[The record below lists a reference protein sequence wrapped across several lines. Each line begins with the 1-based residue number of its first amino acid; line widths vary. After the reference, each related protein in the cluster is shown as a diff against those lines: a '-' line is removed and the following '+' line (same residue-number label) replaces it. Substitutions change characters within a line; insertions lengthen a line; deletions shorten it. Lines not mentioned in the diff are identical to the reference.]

1 MSIVQSTESR
11 PATLPRVLVVD
22 DDRRVLELLEVAY
35 TSHGFR
41 VITAADGH
49 EAMQKALTDRPDLLV
64 LDVRLPRKSGLEV
77 CELLRRDPEENHLP
91 IILVSAAGE
100 TDARLRGFSAG
111 ADDYMSKPFSPK
123 ELIARSRRLLWRASE
138 ARDMRRRMRDLER
151 DLARAQDEVKRSA
164 IETRREQRLRELA
177 TALEREFHRT
187 LDLDELARRILL
199 EAQARLGVGLAG
211 LLLRD
216 DTVQAYVPY
225 AVRGDGLDR
234 VAQLEFES
242 SGALARMLPALGRP
256 AAVRELERLPELS
269 DELPAL
275 VAARVARVAPLIGVA
290 GLEAL
295 LVTDE
300 RLDGQEPAKADQE
313 MMAVLCE
320 AAGTALHTARLVRA
334 QIDLEIEL
342 STPTEAEDVP
352 QRNEAGAIID
362 RAARATLLPPRLR
375 GLLALAIRLGGSVQS
390 PATRAALSRLAQH
403 DLTGRVKEFLQL
415 VSSEEPTPAPGAPP
429 EGARAAMLF
438 GMAIEI
444 VRARAGGS
452 SVEAALQ
459 HAARHAGSN
468 LDPATLQALEAAVR
482 ECAWLSDS
490 APKSE

>member
-1 MSIVQSTESR
+1 MSLVQSTESR
-11 PATLPRVLVVD
+11 PASLPRVLVVD
-22 DDRRVLELLEVAY
+22 DDRRVLELLEVAFS
-35 TSHGFR
+35 SHGFR
-41 VITAADGH
+41 VSTASDGH
-49 EAMQKALTDRPDLLV
+49 EAMQKTLTDRPDLLV
-64 LDVRLPRKSGLEV
+64 MDVRLPRKSGLEV
-77 CELLRRDPEENHLP
+77 CELLRRDPEENYLP

-100 TDARLRGFSAG
+100 TDARLRGFTAG
-111 ADDYMSKPFSPK
+111 ADDYLPKPFSPK

-164 IETRREQRLRELA
+164 IETRREQRLREL
-177 TALEREFHRT
+177 TVVLEREFHRT
-187 LDLDELARRILL
+187 LDLDELSRRILL

-211 LLLRD
+211 VLLRD
-216 DTVQAYVPY
+216 DAVQAFVPY

-234 VAQLEFES
+234 LAQLEFEA

-275 VAARVARVAPLIGVA
+275 VAARVARVAPLTGVA

-313 MMAVLCE
+313 MMSVLCE

-342 STPTEAEDVP
+342 SVPGEGEDMA
-352 QRNEAGAIID
+352 QRNEAGAIMD

-375 GLLALAIRLGGSVQS
+375 GLLALAIRLGETAQS
-390 PATRAALSRLAQH
+390 PATRAALERLAKH
-403 DLTGRVKEFLQL
+403 DLTGRVKEFLKL
-415 VSSEEPTPAPGAPP
+415 VGTGDATPVPGERP
-429 EGARAAMLF
+429 EGARAAMLY
-438 GMAIEI
+438 GMAIELI
-444 VRARAGGS
+444 RARAGGS

-459 HAARHAGSN
+459 HAARDAGSN

-482 ECAWLSDS
+482 ECAWLTDS
-490 APKSE
+490 GK

>member
-11 PATLPRVLVVD
+11 SAMLPRVLVVD
-22 DDRRVLELLEVAY
+22 DDRRVLELLEVAF

-41 VITAADGH
+41 VTTASDGN

-77 CELLRRDPEENHLP
+77 CELLRRDPEESHLP

-123 ELIARSRRLLWRASE
+123 ELIARSRRLLWRAAD

-151 DLARAQDEVKRSA
+151 ELARAQDEVKRSA

-177 TALEREFHRT
+177 VALEREFHRT
-187 LDLDELARRILL
+187 LDLDELSRRILL

-211 LLLRD
+211 ILLRD
-216 DTVQAYVPY
+216 DSVQTFVPY

-234 VAQLEFES
+234 LAQLEFES
-242 SGALARMLPALGRP
+242 SSALVRMLPALGRP
-256 AAVRELERLPELS
+256 AAVRELERLPELA

-275 VAARVARVAPLIGVA
+275 IAARIARVAPLSGVA

-320 AAGTALHTARLVRA
+320 VAGTALHTARLVRA

-342 STPTEAEDVP
+342 SSPAEPEDVP
-352 QRNEAGAIID
+352 QRDEAAAIMD

-375 GLLALAIRLGGSVQS
+375 GLLALGIRLGDTAQA
-390 PATRAALSRLAQH
+390 PATRAALTRLAKH
-403 DLTGRVKEFLQL
+403 DLTGRVKEFLKL
-415 VSSEEPTPAPGAPP
+415 VSTEELVLKTGEPP

-438 GMAIEI
+438 GMAIEM
-444 VRARAGGS
+444 VRARVGGS

-482 ECAWLSDS
+482 ECAWLSDA
-490 APKSE
+490 APKPV

>member
-1 MSIVQSTESR
+1 M
-11 PATLPRVLVVD
+11 ALPRVLVVD

-41 VITAADGH
+41 VITASDGH
-49 EAMQKALTDRPDLLV
+49 EAMQKALTERPDLLV

-91 IILVSAAGE
+91 IILVSASGE
-100 TDARLRGFSAG
+100 TDARLRGFTAG
-111 ADDYMSKPFSPK
+111 ADDFMAKPFSPK

-138 ARDMRRRMRDLER
+138 ARDMRRRMRELER
-151 DLARAQDEVKRSA
+151 ELARAQDEVKRSA

-177 TALEREFHRT
+177 VVLEREFHRT

-199 EAQARLGVGLAG
+199 EAQSRLGVGFAG
-211 LLLRD
+211 ILLRD
-216 DTVQAYVPY
+216 DAVGAFVPY
-225 AVRGDGLDR
+225 AIRGDGLDR
-234 VAQLEFES
+234 LAQLEFDS
-242 SGALARMLPALGRP
+242 SGSLARMLPALGRP

-275 VAARVARVAPLIGVA
+275 VAARVARIAPLSGVD

-320 AAGTALHTARLVRA
+320 VAGTALHTARLVRA

-342 STPTEAEDVP
+342 SSPLETEDAS
-352 QRNEAGAIID
+352 QRHEAAAIMD

-375 GLLALAIRLGGSVQS
+375 GLVALGIRMGQAAQAPAI
-390 PATRAALSRLAQH
+390 RAALERLAKH
-403 DLTGRVKEFLQL
+403 DLTGRVKEFLRL
-415 VSSEEPTPAPGAPP
+415 VSQDDPAHGWSEPP

-438 GMAIEI
+438 GMAVEM
-444 VRARAGGS
+444 VRARAAGS

-482 ECAWLSDS
+482 ECAWLSD
-490 APKSE
+490 AVPGLE

>member
-64 LDVRLPRKSGLEV
+64 MDVRLPRKSGLEV

-100 TDARLRGFSAG
+100 TDARLRGFTAG
-111 ADDYMSKPFSPK
+111 ADDYLPKPFSPK

-177 TALEREFHRT
+177 VALEREFHRT

-216 DTVQAYVPY
+216 DSVQTFVPY

-234 VAQLEFES
+234 LAQLEFES

-256 AAVRELERLPELS
+256 AAVRELERLPELA

-275 VAARVARVAPLIGVA
+275 VAARVARVAPLSGVA

-342 STPTEAEDVP
+342 SSPLEPEDAAQRQEA
-352 QRNEAGAIID
+352 AAIMD

-375 GLLALAIRLGGSVQS
+375 GLLALAIRLGESAQS
-390 PATRAALSRLAQH
+390 PATLAALKRLAML
-403 DLTGRVKEFLQL
+403 DLTGRVKEFMQL
-415 VSSEEPTPAPGAPP
+415 INTDEPKAGSGEPP

-438 GMAIEI
+438 GMAIEL
-444 VRARAGGS
+444 VRARAAGS
-452 SVEAALQ
+452 SVESALQ
-459 HAARHAGSN
+459 HAARAAGSN

-490 APKSE
+490 PPKSG

>member
-1 MSIVQSTESR
+1 
-11 PATLPRVLVVD
+11 VLVVD

-100 TDARLRGFSAG
+100 TDARLRGFTAG
-111 ADDYMSKPFSPK
+111 ADDFMCKPFSPK

-151 DLARAQDEVKRSA
+151 ELARAQDDVKRSA

-177 TALEREFHRT
+177 VVLEREFHRT
-187 LDLDELARRILL
+187 LDLDELSRRILL

-211 LLLRD
+211 ILLRD
-216 DTVQAYVPY
+216 DSARAFVPY

-234 VAQLEFES
+234 LAQLEFES
-242 SGALARMLPALGRP
+242 SGSLARMLPALGRP

-275 VAARVARVAPLIGVA
+275 VAARVARVAPLSGVA

-342 STPTEAEDVP
+342 SSPAEPEDGP
-352 QRNEAGAIID
+352 QRHEAGAIMD
-362 RAARATLLPPRLR
+362 RAARVTLLPPRLR
-375 GLLALAIRLGGSVQS
+375 GLLTLGIRMGETAQA
-390 PATRAALSRLAQH
+390 PATRAALGRLAKH
-403 DLTGRVKEFLQL
+403 DLTGRVKEFLRLISQ
-415 VSSEEPTPAPGAPP
+415 EEPVPGSGEAT
-429 EGARAAMLF
+429 EGARASMLF
-438 GMAIEI
+438 RMAIEM
-444 VRARAGGS
+444 VRARVGGS
-452 SVEAALQ
+452 SVESALQ

-482 ECAWLSDS
+482 ECAWLSDT
-490 APKSE
+490 AAVPE

>member
-1 MSIVQSTESR
+1 VSLLHNAEAR
-11 PATLPRVLVVD
+11 PAAMPRVLVVD

-64 LDVRLPRKSGLEV
+64 MDVRLPRKSGLEV

-100 TDARLRGFSAG
+100 TDARLRGFTAG
-111 ADDYMSKPFSPK
+111 ADDYLPKPFSPK
-123 ELIARSRRLLWRASE
+123 ELIARSRRLLWRSSE

-164 IETRREQRLRELA
+164 IETRREQRLRGLA
-177 TALEREFHRT
+177 VALEREFHRT
-187 LDLDELARRILL
+187 IDLDELARRILL
-199 EAQARLGVGLAG
+199 EAQARLGVGFAG

-216 DTVQAYVPY
+216 DAVQAYVPY

-234 VAQLEFES
+234 LAQLEFET
-242 SGALARMLPALGRP
+242 SGAMARILPALGRP
-256 AAVRELERLPELS
+256 AAVRQLERLPELS

-275 VAARVARVAPLIGVA
+275 VAARVARVAPLTGVG

-342 STPTEAEDVP
+342 SLPAELENDW
-352 QRNEAGAIID
+352 QRREAGAIVD

-375 GLLALAIRLGGSVQS
+375 GLLALAIRLGEPTRT
-390 PATRAALSRLAQH
+390 PATHAALMRLAKH
-403 DLTGRVKEFLQL
+403 DLTGRVKQFLRL
-415 VSSEEPTPAPGAPP
+415 VSPDEPTVPPGQPP

-438 GMAIEI
+438 GMAIEL
-444 VRARAGGS
+444 VRARAAGS
-452 SVEAALQ
+452 TVESALQ
-459 HAARHAGSN
+459 HAARHAGAN

-482 ECAWLSDS
+482 ECAWLGES
-490 APKSE
+490 AAKS

>member
-1 MSIVQSTESR
+1 MSIVQNPETR
-11 PATLPRVLVVD
+11 PVALPRVLVVD

-49 EAMQKALTDRPDLLV
+49 EAMQKCLTDRPDLLV

-100 TDARLRGFSAG
+100 TDARLRGFTAG
-111 ADDYMSKPFSPK
+111 ADDYVSKPFSPK

-177 TALEREFHRT
+177 TMLEREFHRT

-211 LLLRD
+211 VLLRD
-216 DTVQAYVPY
+216 DSVQAFVPY

-234 VAQLEFES
+234 LAQLEFES
-242 SGALARMLPALGRP
+242 NGALARMLPALGRP
-256 AAVRELERLPELS
+256 AAVRELERLPELA

-275 VAARVARVAPLIGVA
+275 VAARIARVSPLIGVA

-313 MMAVLCE
+313 MMSVLCE
-320 AAGTALHTARLVRA
+320 AAGTALHTARLVRS

-342 STPTEAEDVP
+342 SAPAEGEDTP
-352 QRNEAGAIID
+352 QRHEAAAIMD

-375 GLLALAIRLGGSVQS
+375 GLLALAIRLGDAALA
-390 PATRAALSRLAQH
+390 PATRAALTRLAKH

-415 VSSEEPTPAPGAPP
+415 ISQDEPTPGSGEPP

-438 GMAIEI
+438 SMALEM

-452 SVEAALQ
+452 TVEAALQ

-490 APKSE
+490 GT

>member
-1 MSIVQSTESR
+1 MSIVHGTESR
-11 PATLPRVLVVD
+11 PVTLPRVLVVD
-22 DDRRVLELLEVAY
+22 DDRRVLELLEVAF

-41 VITAADGH
+41 VITAVDGH

-100 TDARLRGFSAG
+100 TDARLRGFTAG
-111 ADDYMSKPFSPK
+111 ADDYLPKPFSPK
-123 ELIARSRRLLWRASE
+123 ELIARSRRLLWRAAE

-164 IETRREQRLRELA
+164 IETRREQRLREMA

-187 LDLDELARRILL
+187 LDLDELSRRILL

-211 LLLRD
+211 VLLRD
-216 DTVQAYVPY
+216 DSVQAFVPY

-234 VAQLEFES
+234 MAQLEFEA

-256 AAVRELERLPELS
+256 AAVRELERLPELA

-275 VAARVARVAPLIGVA
+275 VAARVARVAPLCGVA

-313 MMAVLCE
+313 MMTVLCE
-320 AAGTALHTARLVRA
+320 TAGTALHTARLVRA

-342 STPTEAEDVP
+342 SAPSEGEDTP
-352 QRNEAGAIID
+352 QREEACALMD

-375 GLLALAIRLGGSVQS
+375 SLLALAIRLGESAQS
-390 PATRAALSRLAQH
+390 PATRAALGRLAKH

-415 VSSEEPTPAPGAPP
+415 VSNEQWPRKPGEAA

-438 GMAIEI
+438 GMAIEMI
-444 VRARAGGS
+444 RARAGGS

-459 HAARHAGSN
+459 HAARDAGSN

-482 ECAWLSDS
+482 ECAWLTE
-490 APKSE
+490 APRVG